1 MSCKDTKNI
10 AFDTGKMSMDTLVV
24 VAASVVGLVVVDVSA
39 GIPVVVSLVGGHCFA
54 KGFLGSCPNSNRVYY
69 RQTLC
74 YFCSGYLPYF
84 P

>member
-1 MSCKDTKNI
+1 
-10 AFDTGKMSMDTLVV
+10 MSMDTLVV
-24 VAASVVGLVVVDVSA
+24 VAASVVGLVVDASVGTLA
-39 GIPVVVSLVGGHCFA
+39 VVSLVGGHCFA
-54 KGFLGSCPNSNRVYY
+54 KGFLGSYPNSNQVYY